1 MHSNKVLIGMQME
14 FKSLRLYKWQVLS
27 SLLILPFS
35 YVFVVLLAGNVHG
48 GNIAYILTGYMVATL
63 IGAFL
68 GLYAMRICNL
78 MQPEVLELYATFQV
92 SVTQTVL
99 SYCFSYM
106 LLSLP
111 IIIMSLAI
119 SIHYAASVNVVLLI
133 AGTLI
138 SIAAIT
144 LLAMC
149 LGLVIKNMYK
159 AQGIIPMLSWV
170 FLLIAPIYYSTQN
183 LNPVYKAVLLINP
196 VTHCLNLVR
205 VALGFQPV
213 VGILWSFGYLLIFI
227 VVLAVYALGAFR
239 RTYILERLY

>member
-1 MHSNKVLIGMQME
+1 MRSNKVLIGMQME

-35 YVFVVLLAGNVHG
+35 YVFVMLLSGNIHG
-48 GNIAYILTGYMVATL
+48 QDIAYILTGYMVATL
-63 IGAFL
+63 IGTFL

-92 SVTQTVL
+92 SVMQTVL
-99 SYCFSYM
+99 SYCFSYV

-111 IIIMSLAI
+111 IIILSLAI
-119 SIHYAASVNVVLLI
+119 SVHYAASVNMALFI

-138 SIAAIT
+138 SIAAT
-144 LLAMC
+144 ALLATF
-149 LGLVIKNMYK
+149 LGLLIKNMYK

-183 LNPVYKAVLLINP
+183 LSPVYKTVLLINP

-205 VALGFQPV
+205 MALGFQPV
-213 VGILWSFGYLLIFI
+213 TGILWSFGYLVIFI
-227 VVLAVYALGAFR
+227 VVLAVYALRAFR
-239 RTYILERLY
+239 RTYILEQLY